1 MAFEKISED
10 WSLRLDLSVVVWSS
24 DCLDT
29 VEPRFNEPPYNEV
42 VGIANGTLQSGQSYS
57 KMYGKEPQYN
67 EIFVITNAIQKPRP
81 MMTYNIYPDIT
92 NKCQHVTK
100 GKCKTNQQE
109 QNPSIPVTWMEQLH
123 G

>member
-42 VGIANGTLQSGQSYS
+42 VGITNGTLQSGQSYS
-57 KMYGKEPQYN
+57 KMYGKEPRNN
-67 EIFVITNAIQKPRP
+67 EIFVITNAIQKLRP
-81 MMTYNIYPDIT
+81 MMTYNI
-92 NKCQHVTK
+92 
-100 GKCKTNQQE
+100 
-109 QNPSIPVTWMEQLH
+109 
-123 G
+123 